1 MIVNTNV
8 SASWHSGVGEG
19 RAITPP
25 LLLWRSV
32 IVRAIQDALGLN
44 IHAWGRQRK
53 RIIRDAKSWFDVK
66 DSHFCEVCDYS
77 NFEPFFIVNLF
88 KKLVK
93 ANSKKS
99 LMHSNLNQVLIHYLC
114 TFYK

>member
-53 RIIRDAKSWFDVK
+53 KIVQDAKSWFDIK
-66 DSHFCEVCDYS
+66 DPHFCEVCDYS
-77 NFEPFFIVNLF
+77 NFEPSFIVKIF

-93 ANSKKS
+93 ANTKK
-99 LMHSNLNQVLIHYLC
+99 LFEHKNLNKFLTQYLC
-114 TFYK
+114 TFHI

>member
-8 SASWHSGVGEG
+8 SASWQSGIGEG

-25 LLLWRSV
+25 ILLWRSV
-32 IVRAIQDALGLN
+32 IVRAIMDALDLD
-44 IHAWGRQRK
+44 IHAWGKQRK
-53 RIIRDAKSWFDVK
+53 KIVQDATSWFDVK
-66 DSHFCEVCDYS
+66 DPHFCEVCDYS

-93 ANSKKS
+93 ANLKQALK
-99 LMHSNLNQVLIHYLC
+99 HTNLNKFLIQYLC
-114 TFYK
+114 TFHN